1 LKGDDPIGPRRGRKG
16 GIIKHMDPFPIAK
29 TSWSPGDT
37 REVEQ
42 SRVRKEIGMEYDS
55 YRRIYI
61 ADEHEWTIVGQI
73 AREDGKKY
81 YILECVG

>member
-1 LKGDDPIGPRRGRKG
+1 
-16 GIIKHMDPFPIAK
+16 MDPFRIAK

-42 SRVRKEIGMEYDS
+42 SRAHKEIGMEYDS

-61 ADEHEWTIVGQI
+61 ADGYEWHIVGQI
-73 AREDGKKY
+73 EREDDKKY
-81 YILECVG
+81 YIFECLG

>member
-1 LKGDDPIGPRRGRKG
+1 MER
-16 GIIKHMDPFPIAK
+16 MDPFPIAK

-42 SRVRKEIGMEYDS
+42 ARVRNEIGMEYDS

-61 ADEHEWTIVGQI
+61 AEGHEWRIAGQI

-81 YILECVG
+81 YIFECVE

>member
-1 LKGDDPIGPRRGRKG
+1 
-16 GIIKHMDPFPIAK
+16 MDPFPITK
-29 TSWSPGDT
+29 TSWQPGET

-55 YRRIYI
+55 YRRVYI
-61 ADEHEWTIVGQI
+61 ADGYEWRIAGQI

-81 YILECVG
+81 YILECIG